1 MNAVTQTVAA
11 EPVSGV
17 EIFVP
22 LAKLKKS
29 PRNARKVPHGE
40 AAIEALAASI
50 QHKGLIQNLVVEPEV
65 KEDGTPT
72 GYYLVTAGEGRRLA
86 MLLRAKRKQIKKSE
100 PVRCWL
106 DTANDPAE
114 ISLDENVTRTP
125 MHPADQ
131 FERFAEL
138 SNDKGWGAQEIG
150 ARFGVSASVVKQR
163 LRLGAVSPKL
173 LQVYREDGLTLDQL
187 MAFAI
192 TEDHARQEQVFEGL
206 HHNREPWIIRRDMT
220 ASNVPATDR
229 RAVFVGADAYIEAG
243 GNIIRDLFSEDRGG
257 FFEDAGLLDMLAS
270 ERLRE
275 IAGDVQAEGWKWA
288 EAHIDYPHAH
298 GMRRF
303 YPQTIALSDE
313 DEARLEALS
322 AEHDELAEG
331 YSSYDEMPEEV
342 AAKLEAVSDEI
353 DAISAKRYAY
363 DANVIAHGG
372 AFVVLHHDGTVRIE
386 RGFVRPEDEALAD
399 PQPEDEADA
408 IDPEAVEDEQAEDR
422 DEDVQEIEEEDEE
435 PGKPISDSLIRDLS
449 AHRTLALR
457 VALAEQPDMALIA
470 LTHTLTAQLFYSYA
484 EAGCLEIRPTVT
496 PLGSHAAGIEDTP
509 LAARASEA
517 HEAWAER
524 MPRDVAALWSF
535 IVALDREQLVALLA
549 HCASRTVN
557 ALRVPWDRKPRTL
570 QTADRLATALTLDMA
585 KDWTPTV
592 DSYLGRVTKAHILEA
607 VAEGVSE
614 DAARHIADK
623 KKPEMAEAAEQRLVG
638 TGWLPAAL
646 RTPEP
651 EAEPVEMEE
660 AGGIAQSSEA
670 EAPDTEAQDGE
681 AGVETVEAE
690 AVEQPTEAETD
701 AAEPET
707 EGAEAAYSV
716 AAE

>member
-1 MNAVTQTVAA
+1 MNAVTQTTAA

-17 EIFVP
+17 EIFVA
-22 LAKLKKS
+22 LNKLKKS
-29 PRNARKVPHGE
+29 PRNARKVAHGE

-86 MLLRAKRKQIKKSE
+86 MLLRVKRKQIKKSE

-106 DTANDPAE
+106 DTQNDPAE

-138 SNDKGWGAQEIG
+138 SNEKGWGAQEIG
-150 ARFGVSASVVKQR
+150 ARFGVSASVVMQR

-192 TEDHARQEQVFEGL
+192 TEDHARQEQVFESL

-220 ASNVPATDR
+220 ASNVPADDR
-229 RAVFVGADAYIEAG
+229 RAVFVGAGAYVEAG
-243 GNIIRDLFSEDRGG
+243 GTIIRDLFSEDRGG
-257 FFEDAGLLDMLAS
+257 FFEDAGLLDMLVI
-270 ERLRE
+270 EKLRE
-275 IAGDVQAEGWKWA
+275 IADEVQAEGWKWT

-303 YPQTIALSDE
+303 YPQTVALSDE
-313 DEARLEALS
+313 DEARLDALS

-331 YSSYDEMPEEV
+331 YSSYDEMPEDV

-372 AFVVLHHDGTVRIE
+372 VFVVLSHDGVPRLE
-386 RGFVRPEDEALAD
+386 RGFVRAEDETLAD
-399 PQPEDEADA
+399 PQPEDEGEA
-408 IDPEAVEDEQAEDR
+408 IDPQAVADEQAEDGEE
-422 DEDVQEIEEEDEE
+422 EDVQENEEEDEE
-435 PGKPISDSLIRDLS
+435 LGRPISDSLTRDLS

-457 VALAEQPDMALIA
+457 VALAERPDLALIA
-470 LTHTLTAQLFYSYA
+470 LTHTLTAQLFYSYT
-484 EAGCLEIRPTVT
+484 EAGCLEVRPTVT
-496 PLGSHAAGIEDTP
+496 PLGSHADGIEDTP
-509 LAARASEA
+509 LAAKANEA
-517 HEAWAER
+517 REAWAER
-524 MPRDVAALWSF
+524 MPRDVADLWGF
-535 IVALDREQLVALLA
+535 IVGLDDEKRLALLA

-557 ALRVPWDRKPRTL
+557 ALRLPWDRKPRSL
-570 QTADRLATALTLDMA
+570 QTADRLATALTLDLA

-592 DSYLGRVTKAHILEA
+592 DSYLGRVTKAHIVEA
-607 VAEGVSE
+607 VTEGVSE
-614 DAARHIADK
+614 DAARRIADM
-623 KKPEMAEAAEQRLVG
+623 KKPDMAQTAEQLLAG
-638 TGWLPAAL
+638 TGWLPAVL

-651 EAEPVEMEE
+651 EADQPAPVEAEDAE
-660 AGGIAQSSEA
+660 TVEQPSEA
-670 EAPDTEAQDGE
+670 EAPNTEAEDGE
-681 AGVETVEAE
+681 ASFA
-690 AVEQPTEAETD
+690 
-701 AAEPET
+701 
-707 EGAEAAYSV
+707 V

>member
-1 MNAVTQTVAA
+1 MNAVTETVAA

-50 QHKGLIQNLVVEPEV
+50 QHKGLIQNLVVEPET
-65 KEDGTPT
+65 KGDGTPT

-114 ISLDENVTRTP
+114 VSLDENVTRTP

-138 SNDKGWGAQEIG
+138 SNDKGWGVQEIG

-229 RAVFVGADAYIEAG
+229 RAVFVGADAYVEAG

-257 FFEDAGLLDMLAS
+257 FFEDAGLLDMLAV
-270 ERLRE
+270 EKLRE
-275 IAGDVQAEGWKWA
+275 VAGEVEAEGWKWT

-303 YPQTIALSDE
+303 YPRTVALSDE
-313 DEARLEALS
+313 DEARLDALS
-322 AEHDELAEG
+322 TEHDELAEG
-331 YSSYDEMPEEV
+331 YSSYDEMPEDV
-342 AAKLEAVSDEI
+342 AARLEAVYDEI
-353 DAISAKRYAY
+353 DAISEKRHAY
-363 DANVIAHGG
+363 DANVVAHGG

-386 RGFVRPEDEALAD
+386 RGFVRAEDEALAA
-399 PQPEDEADA
+399 PQPEPDADA
-408 IDPEAVEDEQAEDR
+408 TDPQAGADEQAEDG
-422 DEDVQEIEEEDEE
+422 DEDVQDFEDEDEE
-435 PGKPISDSLIRDLS
+435 PGKPISDSLTRDLS

-457 VALAEQPDMALIA
+457 VALGEQPDLALIA

-484 EAGCLEIRPTVT
+484 EAGCLEVRPTVT
-496 PLGSHAAGIEDTP
+496 PLGSHADGIEDTP
-509 LAARASEA
+509 LAAKANEA
-517 HEAWAER
+517 REAWAER
-524 MPRDVAALWSF
+524 MPRDVADLWGF
-535 IVALDREQLVALLA
+535 IVGLDDGKRLALLA
-549 HCASRTVN
+549 HCVSRTVN
-557 ALRVPWDRKPRTL
+557 ALRLPWDRKPRTL
-570 QTADRLATALTLDMA
+570 QTADRLATALGLDVS

-592 DSYLGRVTKAHILEA
+592 DSYLGRVTKAHIVEA

-614 DAARHIADK
+614 DAARRIADM
-623 KKPEMAEAAEQRLVG
+623 KKPDMAQAAEQLLAG
-638 TGWLPAAL
+638 TGWLPNVL
-646 RTPEP
+646 RTPKA
-651 EAEPVEMEE
+651 EAEQP
-660 AGGIAQSSEA
+660 A
-670 EAPDTEAQDGE
+670 
-681 AGVETVEAE
+681 TVEAE
-690 AVEQPTEAETD
+690 PTEAQGADEED
-701 AAEPET
+701 AYA
-707 EGAEAAYSV
+707 V

>member
-1 MNAVTQTVAA
+1 MNAVTETVAA

-17 EIFVP
+17 EISVP

-50 QHKGLIQNLVVEPEV
+50 QHKGLIQNLVVEPET

-163 LRLGAVSPKL
+163 LRLGAISPKL

-192 TEDHARQEQVFEGL
+192 TEDHDRQEQVFANL

-229 RAVFVGADAYIEAG
+229 RAVFVGADAYVEAG

-257 FFEDAGLLDMLAS
+257 FFEDAGMLDMLAA
-270 ERLRE
+270 EKLRE
-275 IAGDVQAEGWKWA
+275 VAEQVQAEGWKWA

-303 YPQTIALSDE
+303 YPQSIALSDE

-322 AEHDELAEG
+322 TEHDKLAEG
-331 YSSYDEMPEEV
+331 YSSYDEMPEDV
-342 AAKLEAVSDEI
+342 ATKLEAVSDEI
-353 DAISAKRYAY
+353 DTISAKRFAY
-363 DANVIAHGG
+363 DASVIAHGG

-399 PQPEDEADA
+399 PQPEGEGEAV
-408 IDPEAVEDEQAEDR
+408 DPEAVEDEQAEDG
-422 DEDVQEIEEEDEE
+422 DEDVQKIEEEDEE
-435 PGKPISDSLIRDLS
+435 PGKPISDSLTRDLS
-449 AHRTLALR
+449 AYRTLALR
-457 VALAEQPDMALIA
+457 VALGERPDMALIA

-484 EAGCLEIRPTVT
+484 EAGCLEVRPTVT
-496 PLGSHAAGIEDTP
+496 PLGSHADGIEDTP
-509 LAARASEA
+509 LAAKANEA
-517 HEAWAER
+517 REAWAER
-524 MPRDVAALWSF
+524 MPRDVADLWGF
-535 IVALDREQLVALLA
+535 IVGLDDEKRLALLA

-557 ALRVPWDRKPRTL
+557 ALRLPWDRKPRTL
-570 QTADRLATALTLDMA
+570 QTADRLATALALDMA

-623 KKPEMAEAAEQRLVG
+623 KKPEMAETAEQRLAG
-638 TGWLPAAL
+638 SGWLPAVL
-646 RTPEP
+646 RTPKAEVEQP
-651 EAEPVEMEE
+651 APVEAEDVGSAEQP
-660 AGGIAQSSEA
+660 SEA
-670 EAPDTEAQDGE
+670 EAPDTEAEDGE
-681 AGVETVEAE
+681 ASFA
-690 AVEQPTEAETD
+690 
-701 AAEPET
+701 
-707 EGAEAAYSV
+707 V

>member
-1 MNAVTQTVAA
+1 MNAVTETAA
-11 EPVSGV
+11 AQPVSGV

-50 QHKGLIQNLVVEPEV
+50 QHKGLIQNLVIEPEA

-86 MLLRAKRKQIKKSE
+86 MLLRAKRKQIRKSE

-106 DTANDPAE
+106 DTANDPSE

-138 SNDKGWGAQEIG
+138 SSEKGWGAQEIG

-257 FFEDAGLLDMLAS
+257 FFEDAGLLDMLAI
-270 ERLRE
+270 EKLRE
-275 IAGDVQAEGWKWA
+275 IAGEVQAEGWKWT

-322 AEHDELAEG
+322 TEHDELAEG
-331 YSSYDEMPEEV
+331 YSSYDEMPEDV
-342 AAKLEAVSDEI
+342 ATKLEAVSDEI
-353 DAISAKRYAY
+353 DAISEKRSAY
-363 DANVIAHGG
+363 DANVIAQGG
-372 AFVVLHHDGTVRIE
+372 AFVILHHDGTVRIE
-386 RGFVRPEDEALAD
+386 RGFVRAEDEALAD
-399 PQPEDEADA
+399 PLPKGEGEGEA
-408 IDPEAVEDEQAEDR
+408 IDRETV
-422 DEDVQEIEEEDEE
+422 EDVQEIEEEDEE
-435 PGKPISDSLIRDLS
+435 PGRPISDSLTRDLS

-457 VALAEQPDMALIA
+457 ATLAERPDMAVIA

-484 EAGCLEIRPTVT
+484 EAGCLEVRSTVT
-496 PLGSHAAGIEDTP
+496 PLGSHADGIEDTP
-509 LAARASEA
+509 LAARASEQ

-524 MPRDVAALWSF
+524 MPRDVSDLWSF
-535 IVALDREQLVALLA
+535 IVALDDEQRLALLA

-557 ALRVPWDRKPRTL
+557 ALRLPWDRKPRTL
-570 QTADRLATALTLDMA
+570 QTADRLAT
-585 KDWTPTV
+585 
-592 DSYLGRVTKAHILEA
+592 
-607 VAEGVSE
+607 
-614 DAARHIADK
+614 
-623 KKPEMAEAAEQRLVG
+623 
-638 TGWLPAAL
+638 
-646 RTPEP
+646 
-651 EAEPVEMEE
+651 
-660 AGGIAQSSEA
+660 
-670 EAPDTEAQDGE
+670 
-681 AGVETVEAE
+681 
-690 AVEQPTEAETD
+690 
-701 AAEPET
+701 
-707 EGAEAAYSV
+707 
-716 AAE
+716 

>member
-1 MNAVTQTVAA
+1 MNAVTETVAA

-50 QHKGLIQNLVVEPEV
+50 QHKGLIQNLVVEPET

-106 DTANDPAE
+106 DTANDPSE
-114 ISLDENVTRTP
+114 ISLDENVTRTN
-125 MHPADQ
+125 MHPADE
-131 FERFAEL
+131 FERFREL
-138 SNDKGWGAQEIG
+138 ADGKGWGAEEIG
-150 ARFGVSASVVKQR
+150 ARFGKTAAVVKQR

-192 TEDHARQEQVFEGL
+192 TEDHARQEAVFEGL

-229 RAVFVGADAYIEAG
+229 RAVFIGADAYVEAG

-257 FFEDAGLLDMLAS
+257 FFEDAGLLDMLAV
-270 ERLRE
+270 EKLRE
-275 IAGDVQAEGWKWA
+275 IASEVEAEGWKWA

-303 YPQTIALSDE
+303 YPQSVPLSDE
-313 DEARLEALS
+313 DEARLDALS
-322 AEHDELAEG
+322 TEHDELAEG
-331 YSSYDEMPEEV
+331 YSSYDEMPEDV

-353 DAISAKRYAY
+353 DEISAKRSAY

-372 AFVVLHHDGTVRIE
+372 AFVVLHHDGTVRVE
-386 RGFVRPEDEALAD
+386 RGFVRPEDEAFAD
-399 PQPEDEADA
+399 PQPESEAEGDA
-408 IDPEAVEDEQAEDR
+408 PEPQAREDEQPEDG
-422 DEDVQEIEEEDEE
+422 DEDVQDFEDEDEE
-435 PGKPISDSLIRDLS
+435 PGKPISDSLTRDLS
-449 AHRTLALR
+449 AYRTLALR
-457 VALAEQPDMALIA
+457 VALGERPDMAVIA
-470 LTHTLTAQLFYSYA
+470 LIHTLTAQLFYSYA
-484 EAGCLEIRPTVT
+484 EAGCLEVRPTVT
-496 PLGSHAAGIEDTP
+496 PLGSHADGIEDTP

-517 HEAWAER
+517 REAWAER
-524 MPRDVAALWSF
+524 MPRDVADLWGF
-535 IVALDREQLVALLA
+535 IVALDDEKRLALLA

-557 ALRVPWDRKPRTL
+557 ALRLPWDRKPRTL
-570 QTADRLATALTLDMA
+570 QTADRLATALTLDVA

-592 DSYLGRVTKAHILEA
+592 DSYLGRVTKAHIVEA

-614 DAARHIADK
+614 DAARRIADM
-623 KKPEMAEAAEQRLVG
+623 KKPDMAQAAEQLLAG
-638 TGWLPAAL
+638 TGWLPAVL
-646 RTPEP
+646 RTPKA
-651 EAEPVEMEE
+651 EAEQP
-660 AGGIAQSSEA
+660 A
-670 EAPDTEAQDGE
+670 
-681 AGVETVEAE
+681 TVEAE
-690 AVEQPTEAETD
+690 ATEPQDADEQD
-701 AAEPET
+701 AYA
-707 EGAEAAYSV
+707 V

>member
-1 MNAVTQTVAA
+1 MNAVTETVAA

-50 QHKGLIQNLVVEPEV
+50 QHKGLIQNLVIEPEV

-131 FERFAEL
+131 FERFQEL
-138 SNDKGWGAQEIG
+138 SENKGWGAQEIG

-173 LQVYREDGLTLDQL
+173 LEVYREDGLTLDQL

-192 TEDHARQEQVFEGL
+192 AEDHARQEQVFENL

-220 ASNVPATDR
+220 AANVPADDR

-257 FFEDAGLLDMLAS
+257 FFEDAGLLDMLAA
-270 ERLRE
+270 EKLRE
-275 IAGDVQAEGWKWA
+275 IAGTVQDEGWKWA

-313 DEARLEALS
+313 DEARLDALS
-322 AEHDELAEG
+322 TEHDELAEG
-331 YSSYDEMPEEV
+331 YSSYDEMPEGV
-342 AAKLEAVSDEI
+342 ATKLEAISDEI
-353 DAISAKRYAY
+353 DVISAMRHAY
-363 DANVIAHGG
+363 DPNVIAHGG
-372 AFVVLHHDGTVRIE
+372 AFVVLNHDGGWRIE
-386 RGFVRPEDEALAD
+386 RGFVRPEDEASAD
-399 PQPEDEADA
+399 PQPENEGEGKA
-408 IDPEAVEDEQAEDR
+408 IAPDAVEDGQVDDG
-422 DEDVQEIEEEDEE
+422 DEGEQEIEDEE
-435 PGKPISDSLIRDLS
+435 PGKPISDSLTRDLS

-457 VALAEQPDMALIA
+457 VALAERPDMALIV

-484 EAGCLEIRPTVT
+484 EAGCLEVRPTVT
-496 PLGSHAAGIEDTP
+496 PLGSHADGIEDTP

-524 MPRDVAALWSF
+524 MPRDVADLWGF
-535 IVALDREQLVALLA
+535 IVGLDEAKRTLLLA
-549 HCASRTVN
+549 HCAARTAN
-557 ALRVPWDRKPRTL
+557 ALRLPWDRKPRSL
-570 QTADRLATALTLDMA
+570 QTADRLAGALALDVA

-592 DSYLGRVTKAHILEA
+592 DSYLGRVTKAHIVEA
-607 VAEGVSE
+607 VTEGVSE
-614 DAARHIADK
+614 DAARRIADM
-623 KKPEMAEAAEQRLVG
+623 KKPDMAQAAEQLLSG
-638 TGWLPAAL
+638 TGWLPAVL

-651 EAEPVEMEE
+651 EGADPAPVEPE
-660 AGGIAQSSEA
+660 AADSVEQPPVVE
-670 EAPDTEAQDGE
+670 DGE
-681 AGVETVEAE
+681 ASFA
-690 AVEQPTEAETD
+690 
-701 AAEPET
+701 
-707 EGAEAAYSV
+707 V

>member
-1 MNAVTQTVAA
+1 MNAVTETAVA

-86 MLLRAKRKQIKKSE
+86 MLLRAKRKQLKKSE

-138 SNDKGWGAQEIG
+138 SNDRGWGAQEIG
-150 ARFGVSASVVKQR
+150 ARFGVSAGVVKQR

-192 TEDHARQEQVFEGL
+192 TEDHDRQEQVFANL

-229 RAVFVGADAYIEAG
+229 RAVFVGADAYVEAG

-257 FFEDAGLLDMLAS
+257 FFEDAGLLDMLAA
-270 ERLRE
+270 EKLRE
-275 IAGDVQAEGWKWA
+275 IAGEVQAEGWKWT

-313 DEARLEALS
+313 DEARLEVLS
-322 AEHDELAEG
+322 TEHDALAEG
-331 YSSYDEMPEEV
+331 YSSYDEMPEDV
-342 AAKLEAVSDEI
+342 ATKLEAVSDEI
-353 DAISAKRYAY
+353 DAISAKRSAY
-363 DANVIAHGG
+363 DARVIAHGG

-399 PQPEDEADA
+399 PQPEDEAEA
-408 IDPEAVEDEQAEDR
+408 IGRETVEDEQAEDG
-422 DEDVQEIEEEDEE
+422 DEDLQEIEEEDEE
-435 PGKPISDSLIRDLS
+435 PGKPISDSLARDLS

-457 VALAEQPDMALIA
+457 VALGERPDLALIA

-484 EAGCLEIRPTVT
+484 EAGCLEVRPTVT
-496 PLGSHAAGIEDTP
+496 PLGSHADGIEDTP
-509 LAARASEA
+509 LAAKANEA
-517 HEAWAER
+517 REAWAER
-524 MPRDVAALWSF
+524 MPRDVADLWDF
-535 IVALDREQLVALLA
+535 IVGLDDEKRLALLA

-557 ALRVPWDRKPRTL
+557 ALRLPWDRKPRSL
-570 QTADRLATALTLDMA
+570 QTADRLASALALDVA

-592 DSYLGRVTKAHILEA
+592 DSYLGRVTKAHIVEA
-607 VAEGVSE
+607 VTEGVSE
-614 DAARHIADK
+614 DAARRIVDM
-623 KKPEMAEAAEQRLVG
+623 KKPDMAQAAEQLLAG
-638 TGWLPAAL
+638 TGWLPAIL

-651 EAEPVEMEE
+651 GADQSAPVEAED
-660 AGGIAQSSEA
+660 GGIVEQPSEA
-670 EAPDTEAQDGE
+670 ESPDTGAQDGE
-681 AGVETVEAE
+681 ASYA
-690 AVEQPTEAETD
+690 
-701 AAEPET
+701 
-707 EGAEAAYSV
+707 V

>member
-1 MNAVTQTVAA
+1 MTDTVQTEAVG
-11 EPVSGV
+11 GV

-22 LAKLKKS
+22 LNKLKKS

-65 KEDGTPT
+65 KEDGTQT

-86 MLLRAKRKQIKKSE
+86 MLLRTKRKQIKKSE
-100 PVRCWL
+100 AVRCWL
-106 DTANDPAE
+106 DTQNDPAE

-138 SNDKGWGAQEIG
+138 SIEKGWAAQEIG

-192 TEDHARQEQVFEGL
+192 TEDHARQEQVFENL

-220 ASNVPATDR
+220 AANVPAADR
-229 RAVFVGADAYIEAG
+229 RAVFVGADAYVEAG

-257 FFEDAGLLDMLAS
+257 FFEDAGLLDMLAT
-270 ERLRE
+270 EKLRE
-275 IAGDVQAEGWKWA
+275 IAGEVQAEGWKWT

-303 YPQTIALSDE
+303 YPQSVALSGE
-313 DEARLEALS
+313 DEARLDALS
-322 AEHDELAEG
+322 REHDELAEG
-331 YSSYDEMPEEV
+331 YSSYDEMPVGV

-353 DAISAKRYAY
+353 DAISAKRSAY

-386 RGFVRPEDEALAD
+386 RGFVRAEDKALAD
-399 PQPEDEADA
+399 PQPENETEGETT
-408 IDPEAVEDEQAEDR
+408 DPETVEDEQPDDD
-422 DEDVQEIEEEDEE
+422 DENVQGIEEEDEE
-435 PGKPISDSLIRDLS
+435 PGKPISDSLTRDLS

-457 VALAEQPDMALIA
+457 VALGERPDLALIA
-470 LTHTLTAQLFYSYA
+470 LTHTLTAQVFYSYA
-484 EAGCLEIRPTVT
+484 EAGCLEVRPTVT
-496 PLGSHAAGIEDTP
+496 PLGSHADGIEDTP
-509 LAARASEA
+509 LAAKANEA
-517 HEAWAER
+517 REAWAER
-524 MPRDVAALWSF
+524 MPRDVADLWGF
-535 IVALDREQLVALLA
+535 IVGLDDEKRLALLA
-549 HCASRTVN
+549 HCASSTVN
-557 ALRVPWDRKPRTL
+557 ALRLPWDRKPRTL
-570 QTADRLATALTLDMA
+570 QTADRLATALALDMG

-623 KKPEMAEAAEQRLVG
+623 KKPEMAEAAEQRLAG
-638 TGWLPAAL
+638 SGWLPAVL
-646 RTPEP
+646 RTPKAEVERSAP
-651 EAEPVEMEE
+651 VEAEDLGSVE
-660 AGGIAQSSEA
+660 QPSEA
-670 EAPDTEAQDGE
+670 EAPDTEAEDGE
-681 AGVETVEAE
+681 ASFA
-690 AVEQPTEAETD
+690 
-701 AAEPET
+701 
-707 EGAEAAYSV
+707 V

>member
-1 MNAVTQTVAA
+1 MNAVTQTAAA
-11 EPVSGV
+11 EAVSGV

-50 QHKGLIQNLVVEPEV
+50 QHKGLIQNLVVEPET

-86 MLLRAKRKQIKKSE
+86 MLLRAKRKQIRKSE

-106 DTANDPAE
+106 DTANDPSE

-220 ASNVPATDR
+220 VSNVPATDR
-229 RAVFVGADAYIEAG
+229 RAMFVGADAYVEAG

-257 FFEDAGLLDMLAS
+257 FFEDAGLLDMLAA
-270 ERLRE
+270 EKLRE
-275 IAGDVQAEGWKWA
+275 IAGEVQAEGWKWT

-313 DEARLEALS
+313 DEARLDALS
-322 AEHDELAEG
+322 AEHDALAEG
-331 YSSYDEMPEEV
+331 YSSYDEMPEDV
-342 AAKLEAVSDEI
+342 ATKLEAVSDEI
-353 DAISAKRYAY
+353 DAISEKRSAY

-386 RGFVRPEDEALAD
+386 RGFVRAEDEALAD
-399 PQPEDEADA
+399 PQPEDEDEA
-408 IDPEAVEDEQAEDR
+408 IDPEAVEDEQAEDG

-435 PGKPISDSLIRDLS
+435 PGKPISDSLTRDLS
-449 AHRTLALR
+449 AYRTLALR
-457 VALAEQPDMALIA
+457 VALGERPDMALIA

-484 EAGCLEIRPTVT
+484 EAGCLEVRPTVT
-496 PLGSHAAGIEDTP
+496 PLGSHADGIEDTP
-509 LAARASEA
+509 LAAKANEA
-517 HEAWAER
+517 REAWAER
-524 MPRDVAALWSF
+524 MPRDVADLWGF
-535 IVALDREQLVALLA
+535 IVGLDDEKRLALLG

-557 ALRVPWDRKPRTL
+557 ALRLPWDRKPRTL
-570 QTADRLATALTLDMA
+570 QTADRLAGALALEVA

-592 DSYLGRVTKAHILEA
+592 DSYLGRVTKAHIVEA
-607 VAEGVSE
+607 VSEGVSE
-614 DAARHIADK
+614 DAARRIADM
-623 KKPEMAEAAEQRLVG
+623 KKPDMAQTAEQLLAG
-638 TGWLPAAL
+638 SGWLPAVL
-646 RTPEP
+646 RTPK
-651 EAEPVEMEE
+651 AETEQPAPVGAEDLGSVE
-660 AGGIAQSSEA
+660 QPSEA
-670 EAPDTEAQDGE
+670 EAPETEAEDGE
-681 AGVETVEAE
+681 ASFA
-690 AVEQPTEAETD
+690 
-701 AAEPET
+701 
-707 EGAEAAYSV
+707 V

>member
-1 MNAVTQTVAA
+1 MNAVTETAAA

-17 EIFVP
+17 EISLP

-50 QHKGLIQNLVVEPEV
+50 QHKGLIQNLVVEPET
-65 KEDGTPT
+65 KDDGTPT

-86 MLLRAKRKQIKKSE
+86 MLVRAKRKQIKKSE

-106 DTANDPAE
+106 DTANDPSE

-131 FERFAEL
+131 FERFREL
-138 SNDKGWGAQEIG
+138 SETKGYGAEEIG
-150 ARFGVSASVVKQR
+150 ARFGVSPSVVKQR

-229 RAVFVGADAYIEAG
+229 RAVFVGADAYVEAG

-257 FFEDAGLLDMLAS
+257 FFEDAGLLDILAV
-270 ERLRE
+270 EKLRE
-275 IAGDVQAEGWKWA
+275 IASEVEAEGWKWA

-303 YPQTIALSDE
+303 YPQSVPLSDE
-313 DEARLEALS
+313 DEARLDALS
-322 AEHDELAEG
+322 TEHDELAEG
-331 YSSYDEMPEEV
+331 YSSYDEMPEDV

-353 DAISAKRYAY
+353 DEILAKRSAY

-372 AFVVLHHDGTVRIE
+372 AFVVLHHDGTVRVE
-386 RGFVRPEDEALAD
+386 RGFVRPEDEAFAD
-399 PQPEDEADA
+399 PQPESEAEGDA
-408 IDPEAVEDEQAEDR
+408 PEPQAREDEQPEDG
-422 DEDVQEIEEEDEE
+422 DEDVQDFEDEDEE
-435 PGKPISDSLIRDLS
+435 PGKPISDSLTRDLS

-457 VALAEQPDMALIA
+457 VALGERPDLALIA
-470 LTHTLTAQLFYSYA
+470 LTHTFTAQLFYSYA
-484 EAGCLEIRPTVT
+484 EAGCLEVRPTVT
-496 PLGSHAAGIEDTP
+496 PLGSHADGIEDTP
-509 LAARASEA
+509 LAAKANEA
-517 HEAWAER
+517 REAWAER
-524 MPRDVAALWSF
+524 MPRDVADLWGF
-535 IVALDREQLVALLA
+535 IVALDDEKRLALLA

-557 ALRVPWDRKPRTL
+557 ALRLPWDRKPRTL
-570 QTADRLATALTLDMA
+570 QTADRLATALALDVA
-585 KDWTPTV
+585 KDWAPTV
-592 DSYLGRVTKAHILEA
+592 DSYLGRVTKAHIVEA

-614 DAARHIADK
+614 DAARRIADM
-623 KKPEMAEAAEQRLVG
+623 KKPDMAQAAEQLLAG
-638 TGWLPAAL
+638 TGWLPAVL
-646 RTPEP
+646 RTPKA
-651 EAEPVEMEE
+651 EAEQP
-660 AGGIAQSSEA
+660 A
-670 EAPDTEAQDGE
+670 
-681 AGVETVEAE
+681 TVEAE
-690 AVEQPTEAETD
+690 ATERQDADEQD
-701 AAEPET
+701 AYA
-707 EGAEAAYSV
+707 V

>member
-1 MNAVTQTVAA
+1 MNAVTETVAA

-65 KEDGTPT
+65 KEDGTST

-86 MLLRAKRKQIKKSE
+86 MLLRAKRKQIRKSE

-106 DTANDPAE
+106 DTENDPAE
-114 ISLDENVTRTP
+114 VSLDENVTRTP

-138 SNDKGWGAQEIG
+138 SRDKGWGAQEIG
-150 ARFGVSASVVKQR
+150 ARFGVSAGVVKQR

-220 ASNVPATDR
+220 AANVPAADR
-229 RAVFVGADAYIEAG
+229 RAVFVGADAYVEAG
-243 GNIIRDLFSEDRGG
+243 GTIIRDLFSEDLGG
-257 FFEDAGLLDMLAS
+257 FFEDVGLLDMLAI
-270 ERLRE
+270 EKLRE
-275 IAGDVQAEGWKWA
+275 IAGTVQAEGWKWT
-288 EAHIDYPHAH
+288 EAHIDYPHAN

-303 YPQTIALSDE
+303 YPLAVALSDE
-313 DEARLEALS
+313 DEARLEVLS

-331 YSSYDEMPEEV
+331 YSSYDEMPEDV
-342 AAKLEAVSDEI
+342 AAKLEAISDEI
-353 DAISAKRYAY
+353 DAISEKRHAY
-363 DANVIAHGG
+363 DPQVIAHGG
-372 AFVVLHHDGTVRIE
+372 VFVVLNHDGVPRLE
-386 RGFVRPEDEALAD
+386 RGFVRSEDEALAD
-399 PQPEDEADA
+399 AQPEDESEGEG
-408 IDPEAVEDEQAEDR
+408 IDPEAVEDEQAEE
-422 DEDVQEIEEEDEE
+422 DEDEQDVEDEE
-435 PGKPISDSLIRDLS
+435 PGKPISDSLTRDLS

-457 VALAEQPDMALIA
+457 VALGERPDLALIA
-470 LTHTLTAQLFYSYA
+470 LTHTLTAQLFYSYT
-484 EAGCLEIRPTVT
+484 EAGCLEVRPTVT
-496 PLGSHAAGIEDTP
+496 PLASHADGIEDTP
-509 LAARASEA
+509 LAARANEA
-517 HEAWAER
+517 REAWAER
-524 MPRDVAALWSF
+524 MPRDVADLWAF
-535 IVALDREQLVALLA
+535 IVGLDDEKRLALLA

-557 ALRVPWDRKPRTL
+557 ALRLPWERKPRSL
-570 QTADRLATALTLDMA
+570 QTADRLASALALDVA
-585 KDWTPTV
+585 KDWTPAV
-592 DSYLGRVTKAHILEA
+592 DSYLGRVTKAHIVEA
-607 VAEGVSE
+607 VTEGVSE
-614 DAARHIADK
+614 DAARRIADM
-623 KKPEMAEAAEQRLVG
+623 KKPDMAQAAEQLLAG
-638 TGWLPAAL
+638 TGWLPAIL

-651 EAEPVEMEE
+651 EADQPASVEAE
-660 AGGIAQSSEA
+660 AAGTVEQPSEA
-670 EAPDTEAQDGE
+670 EAPDTEAEDGE
-681 AGVETVEAE
+681 ASYA
-690 AVEQPTEAETD
+690 
-701 AAEPET
+701 
-707 EGAEAAYSV
+707 V

>member
-1 MNAVTQTVAA
+1 MNAATETVAA

-29 PRNARKVPHGE
+29 PKNARKVPHGE
-40 AAIEALAASI
+40 AAIAALAASI
-50 QHKGLIQNLVVEPEV
+50 QHKGLIQNLVVEPET

-72 GYYLVTAGEGRRLA
+72 GNYLVTAGEGRRLA

-106 DTANDPAE
+106 DTANDPSE

-131 FERFAEL
+131 FERFREL
-138 SNDKGWGAQEIG
+138 SDGKGWGAEEIG
-150 ARFGVSASVVKQR
+150 ARFGVSAGVVKQR

-220 ASNVPATDR
+220 AANVPADDR

-243 GNIIRDLFSEDRGG
+243 GTIIRDLFSEDRGG
-257 FFEDAGLLDMLAS
+257 FFEDAGLLDMLAA
-270 ERLRE
+270 EKLRE
-275 IAGDVQAEGWKWA
+275 IAGGVQAEGWKWT

-303 YPQTIALSDE
+303 YAQSVPLSDE

-322 AEHDELAEG
+322 TEHDALAEG
-331 YSSYDEMPEEV
+331 YSSYDEMPEDV

-353 DAISAKRYAY
+353 DVISAKRSAY
-363 DANVIAHGG
+363 DGNVVAHGG
-372 AFVVLHHDGTVRIE
+372 AFVVLHHDGSVRVE
-386 RGFVRPEDEALAD
+386 RGFVRLEDEALAD
-399 PQPEDEADA
+399 PQPEPEEGDAAVPENGDDGQPEDGDE
-408 IDPEAVEDEQAEDR
+408 EA
-422 DEDVQEIEEEDEE
+422 QEIEEDEE
-435 PGKPISDSLIRDLS
+435 PGKPISDSLTRDLS

-457 VALAEQPDMALIA
+457 VALAERPDTALIA

-484 EAGCLEIRPTVT
+484 EAGCLEVRPTVT
-496 PLGSHAAGIEDTP
+496 PLGSHADGIEDTP
-509 LAARASEA
+509 LAARANEQ

-524 MPRDVAALWSF
+524 MPRDVADLWGF
-535 IVALDREQLVALLA
+535 IVALDDEKRTLLLA
-549 HCASRTVN
+549 HCAARTVN
-557 ALRVPWDRKPRTL
+557 ALRLPWDRKPRSL
-570 QTADRLATALTLDMA
+570 QTADRLATALALDVA

-592 DSYLGRVTKAHILEA
+592 DSYLGRVTKAHIVEA
-607 VAEGVSE
+607 VSEGVSE
-614 DAARHIADK
+614 DAARRIADM
-623 KKPEMAEAAEQRLVG
+623 KKPDMAHAAEQLLAG
-638 TGWLPAAL
+638 TGWLPVTL

-651 EAEPVEMEE
+651 ETEQFAPVE
-660 AGGIAQSSEA
+660 A
-670 EAPDTEAQDGE
+670 E
-681 AGVETVEAE
+681 EAE
-690 AVEQPTEAETD
+690 AVEQPSEAETS
-701 AAEPET
+701 
-707 EGAEAAYSV
+707 EAQAQDDEASYAV

>member
-1 MNAVTQTVAA
+1 MNAVTETVAA

-86 MLLRAKRKQIKKSE
+86 MLLRAKRKQIRKSE

-106 DTANDPAE
+106 DTQNDPSE
-114 ISLDENVTRTP
+114 VSLDENVTRTP

-138 SNDKGWGAQEIG
+138 SRDRGWGAQEIG
-150 ARFGVSASVVKQR
+150 ARFGVSAAVVKQR

-192 TEDHARQEQVFEGL
+192 TEDHARQEQVFENL

-220 ASNVPATDR
+220 AANVPATDR

-243 GNIIRDLFSEDRGG
+243 GHIIRDLFSEDRGG
-257 FFEDAGLLDMLAS
+257 FFEDAGLLDMLAI
-270 ERLRE
+270 EKLRE
-275 IAGDVQAEGWKWA
+275 IAGTVQAEGWKWA

-303 YPQTIALSDE
+303 YPQTVALSDE

-322 AEHDELAEG
+322 TEHDERAES
-331 YSSYDEMPEEV
+331 YSSYDEMPEDV
-342 AAKLEAVSDEI
+342 AAKLEAMSDEI
-353 DAISAKRYAY
+353 DAISDKRHAY

-372 AFVVLHHDGTVRIE
+372 VFVVLDHDGVPRVD
-386 RGFVRPEDEALAD
+386 RGFVRPEDVALAD
-399 PQPEDEADA
+399 PQPEHDGEGEA
-408 IDPEAVEDEQAEDR
+408 IDPETVEDEQAEE

-435 PGKPISDSLIRDLS
+435 PGKPISDSLTRDLS

-457 VALAEQPDMALIA
+457 VGLAERPDLALIA

-496 PLGSHAAGIEDTP
+496 PLGSHADGIEDTP

-517 HEAWAER
+517 HEAWAKR
-524 MPRDVAALWSF
+524 MPRDVADLWGF
-535 IVALDREQLVALLA
+535 IVGLDDEQRLALLA

-557 ALRVPWDRKPRTL
+557 ALRLPWDRKPRSL
-570 QTADRLATALTLDMA
+570 QTADRLAAALALDVA

-592 DSYLGRVTKAHILEA
+592 ASYLGRVTKAHIVDA

-614 DAARHIADK
+614 DAARRIADM
-623 KKPEMAEAAEQRLVG
+623 KKPDMAQAAEQLLAG
-638 TGWLPAAL
+638 IGWLPAIL

-651 EAEPVEMEE
+651 EAEQPASVEVEDAE
-660 AGGIAQSSEA
+660 TAEQPSEA
-670 EAPDTEAQDGE
+670 EAAEVQAEDGE
-681 AGVETVEAE
+681 ASYA
-690 AVEQPTEAETD
+690 
-701 AAEPET
+701 
-707 EGAEAAYSV
+707 V

>member
-1 MNAVTQTVAA
+1 MNAVTETVAA

-65 KEDGTPT
+65 KDEKPT

-150 ARFGVSASVVKQR
+150 ARFGVSAGVVKQR

-220 ASNVPATDR
+220 AANVPADDR

-257 FFEDAGLLDMLAS
+257 FFEDAGLLDMLAA
-270 ERLRE
+270 EKLHE
-275 IAGDVQAEGWKWA
+275 IAGTVQAEGWKWT

-313 DEARLEALS
+313 DEARLDALS
-322 AEHDELAEG
+322 TEHDELAEG
-331 YSSYDEMPEEV
+331 YSSYDEMPEDV
-342 AAKLEAVSDEI
+342 AARLEVVSDEI
-353 DAISAKRYAY
+353 DAISAKRSAC

-386 RGFVRPEDEALAD
+386 RGFVRAEDEALAD
-399 PQPEDEADA
+399 PQPE
-408 IDPEAVEDEQAEDR
+408 PEAEGDPTDPQTGEDEQPDDD
-422 DEDVQEIEEEDEE
+422 DEDVQGNEEEDEE
-435 PGKPISDSLIRDLS
+435 PGKPISDSLTRDLS

-457 VALAEQPDMALIA
+457 VALGERPDLALIA

-484 EAGCLEIRPTVT
+484 EAGCLEVRPTVT
-496 PLGSHAAGIEDTP
+496 PLGSHADGIEDTP
-509 LAARASEA
+509 LAAKANEA
-517 HEAWAER
+517 REAWAER
-524 MPRDVAALWSF
+524 MPRDVADLWGF
-535 IVALDREQLVALLA
+535 IVGLDDEKRLALLA

-557 ALRVPWDRKPRTL
+557 ALRLPWDRKPRTL
-570 QTADRLATALTLDMA
+570 QTADRLAGALALDMA

-592 DSYLGRVTKAHILEA
+592 DSYLGRVTKVHILEA

-623 KKPEMAEAAEQRLVG
+623 KKPEMAEAAEQRLAG
-638 TGWLPAAL
+638 SGWLPAAL
-646 RTPEP
+646 RTPKA
-651 EAEPVEMEE
+651 EAEQPAPVEVEDVGSVE
-660 AGGIAQSSEA
+660 QPSEA
-670 EAPDTEAQDGE
+670 EAPDTEAEDGE
-681 AGVETVEAE
+681 ASFA
-690 AVEQPTEAETD
+690 
-701 AAEPET
+701 
-707 EGAEAAYSV
+707 V